1 MRASTTVRY
10 PQADWNERGARLTDS
25 AARPARLTVG
35 VVGVGR
41 AGSVLAAALQRA
53 GHTVTAGSGVSD
65 ASTKRADRLLPG
77 VPLMAAD
84 EVVRGVGLVLLTTPD
99 DVLESVVA
107 GLVAQDAFQRGQL
120 VVHASGRYGLA
131 VLEPAVR
138 AAGVLPLALHPVM
151 TFAGAPEDVQ
161 RLTGATFGITAPDVL
176 RPVAEALVIEM
187 GGEPVWVPEEARPVY
202 HAALAW
208 GSNYLVTL
216 ATSAAELLTAAGVEQ
231 PARLLAPL
239 LGASLDN
246 ALRRGDSALTGPV
259 SRGDAST
266 VEVHLAALRR
276 CAPELVPSYVAL
288 ARLTAERAI
297 QAGVLR
303 PENAEGLLEVLSA
316 Q

>member
-1 MRASTTVRY
+1 
-10 PQADWNERGARLTDS
+10 LTDTS
-25 AARPARLTVG
+25 ARPARLTVG

-41 AGSVLAAALQRA
+41 VGSVLAAALQRA
-53 GHTVTAGSGVSD
+53 GHTVTAASGVSD
-65 ASTKRADRLLPG
+65 ESKRRAERLLPG
-77 VPLMAAD
+77 VPLLPAD
-84 EVVRGVGLVLLTTPD
+84 DVVRRVGLVLLTTPD
-99 DVLESVVA
+99 DVLEEVVE
-107 GLVAQDAFQRGQL
+107 GLAKHDAFQPGQL
-120 VVHASGRYGLA
+120 VLHASGRHGLT

-138 AAGVLPLALHPVM
+138 VAGVLPLAVHPVM
-151 TFAGAPEDVQ
+151 TFAGAPEDLQ
-161 RLTGATFGITAPDVL
+161 RLSGATFGVTAPDVL

-216 ATSAAELLTAAGVEQ
+216 ATSAAELLTAAGVEH

-259 SRGDAST
+259 SRGDART

-297 QAGVLR
+297 QAGLLK
-303 PENAEGLLEVLSA
+303 PENAEGLLEVLAA